1 MQIDDKETLHSDS
14 EVKDDNYVPSQQVK
28 EESED
33 ETEDLECI
41 IGDKE
46 GKVKLRKAFEKQEF
60 TQNRLMKELDG
71 QLFEI
76 TKAKRIRNPF
86 DPTIREIGNKEFL
99 DFCKPNRD
107 NETYFPALLQKE
119 QEESTNFRDHFIH
132 KTS

>member
-14 EVKDDNYVPSQQVK
+14 EVKDDNYVPSQQVR

-60 TQNRLMKELDG
+60 T
-71 QLFEI
+71 
-76 TKAKRIRNPF
+76 
-86 DPTIREIGNKEFL
+86 
-99 DFCKPNRD
+99 
-107 NETYFPALLQKE
+107 
-119 QEESTNFRDHFIH
+119 
-132 KTS
+132 